1 MVELGQSNK
10 VVARQGQGR
19 NGKWGGCVKS
29 CHVELVVLCCCVSPG
44 LVNFMY
50 TEF

>member
-29 CHVELVVLCCCVSPG
+29 CHVELVVLCCCVSP
-44 LVNFMY
+44 VNFMY